1 MLRRLVRRLRELAER
16 TPASRERYV
25 DLLRAVAITAVVL
38 GHWLITDIGYDGD
51 RRLTGHSALKEL
63 TWAHPVTWLVQ
74 VLPLFFIVG
83 GFSNAASLDSRRR
96 RGGDSVGWLQDR
108 SGRLIRPT
116 TMLIVVLAGGTVL
129 ARLLGANT
137 DEARMVVWFASIPL
151 WFLSAYLLVVLL
163 TPIMYGLHRRFG
175 FAVPLVLVGLVALGD
190 LARLLGPSGLGDGNF
205 LFGWLAIH
213 QVGFAWR
220 DGRLPFRRR
229 VAVPLLLGG
238 LAAALLLT
246 VVGPYPISMIDVPGE
261 RLHNMSPPTL
271 ALLSVATAQLGLVML
286 LRDPAERWLQ
296 RIRPWTAVV
305 AVNSVILTIFLW
317 HISAAILVIG
327 VLHALH
333 LLPTPPVGTA
343 AWWLW
348 RVPWL
353 IMLTVALAVL
363 VAIFGRSEVRG
374 SRRPAARPRGMPGWL
389 AGALSWRPLS
399 AVLTVGGF
407 VAVIFG
413 LIGNNLAVKEAHEP
427 VGVPTV
433 ALVAFLAGAA
443 VLRLLRSLPE

>member
-129 ARLLGANT
+129 ARLLGAKT

-213 QVGFAWR
+213 QMGFAWR

-374 SRRPAARPRGMPGWL
+374 SRRPAARPSGMPGWL